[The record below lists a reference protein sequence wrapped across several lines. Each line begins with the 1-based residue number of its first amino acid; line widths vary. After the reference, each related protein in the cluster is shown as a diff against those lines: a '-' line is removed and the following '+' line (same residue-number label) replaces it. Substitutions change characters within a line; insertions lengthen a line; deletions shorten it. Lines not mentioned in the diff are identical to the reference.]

1 MLIGEK
7 MRILIV
13 DDEAEIRKI
22 LTILLENSGY
32 EVVEATDG
40 LSAVMTLKNNS
51 EIDLCIMDVMMPRM
65 NGVEACAEI
74 RKFSSIPILFLTA
87 RSLEEDK
94 EAAYSEGGD
103 DYLVK
108 PFSSKELLMKVEAL
122 IRRYTSYKTKPQH
135 LGEEI
140 ALPGGV
146 ILSPDTREVFKN
158 GTALDVRDK
167 EMDILIYLAKN
178 RGRVISAPELYER
191 VWREIPLSSSN
202 NIITVHM
209 LGLRRKLE
217 DNPSHPKI
225 VRTVWGK
232 GYQID

>member
-1 MLIGEK
+1 

-22 LTILLENSGY
+22 LTILLENAGY
-32 EVVEATDG
+32 DVVSASDG
-40 LSAVMTLKNNS
+40 LSAVNTLRGDS
-51 EIDLCIMDVMMPRM
+51 EVDLCIMDVMMPRM
-65 NGVEACAEI
+65 NGVQACAEI

-94 EAAYSEGGD
+94 EAAYSGGGD

-122 IRRYTSYKTKPQH
+122 IRRYTSYKTKPQN

-140 ALPGGV
+140 RLSGGV
-146 ILSPDTREVFKN
+146 TVNPEVREAYKN
-158 GTALDVRDK
+158 GTLLNLSGREIDF
-167 EMDILIYLAKN
+167 LIFLAKN
-178 RGRVISAPELYER
+178 RGRVVSPKEIYENIWNE
-191 VWREIPLSSSN
+191 VALSSAN
-202 NIITVHM
+202 NTVTVQM
-209 LGLRRKLE
+209 LALRRKLE
-217 DNPSHPKI
+217 DDPSQPKI
-225 VRTVWGK
+225 IRTIWGK

>member
-1 MLIGEK
+1 

-22 LTILLENSGY
+22 LKILLENSGY
-32 EVVEATDG
+32 EVLMAADG
-40 LSAVMTLKNNS
+40 LAAVSTLKTDDK
-51 EIDLCIMDVMMPRM
+51 IDLCIMDVMMPRM
-65 NGVEACAEI
+65 DGLEALGEI
-74 RKFSSIPILFLTA
+74 RKFSSIPVLFLTA

-94 EAAYSEGGD
+94 ELAYSGGGD

-122 IRRYTSYKTKPQH
+122 IRRYTSYKSKPQH

-140 ALPGGV
+140 ILPCGV
-146 ILSPDTREVFKN
+146 VLNPDTREVTKN
-158 GTALDVRDK
+158 GTSLDIRDK

-178 RGRVISAPELYER
+178 RGRVVSPHELYEKI
-191 VWREIPLSSSN
+191 WMEIALSSSN
-202 NIITVHM
+202 NTITVHM
-209 LGLRRKLE
+209 LNLRRKLE
-217 DNPSHPKI
+217 DNASAPKI

>member
-1 MLIGEK
+1 

-22 LTILLENSGY
+22 LHILLENSGY
-32 EVVEATDG
+32 EVLEASDG
-40 LSAVMTLKNNS
+40 LAAVAALKTDDK
-51 EIDLCIMDVMMPRM
+51 IDLCIMDVMMPRM
-65 NGVEACAEI
+65 NGLEALSEI
-74 RKFSSIPILFLTA
+74 RKFSSIPVLFLTA

-94 EAAYSEGGD
+94 ELAYSGGGD

-122 IRRYTSYKTKPQH
+122 IRRYTSYKSKPQH

-140 ALPGGV
+140 ILPSGV
-146 ILSPDTREVFKN
+146 LLNPDTREVTKN
-158 GTALDVRDK
+158 GMTLDIRDK

-178 RGRVISAPELYER
+178 RGRVVGPHELYEKI
-191 VWREIPLSSSN
+191 WMEMALSSSN
-202 NIITVHM
+202 NTITVHM
-209 LGLRRKLE
+209 LNLRRKLE
-217 DNPSHPKI
+217 DNASAPKI
-225 VRTVWGK
+225 IRTVWGK

>member
-1 MLIGEK
+1 

-22 LTILLENSGY
+22 LHILLENSGY
-32 EVVEATDG
+32 EVLEASDG
-40 LSAVMTLKNNS
+40 LAAVAALKTDDK
-51 EIDLCIMDVMMPRM
+51 IDLCIMDVMMPRM
-65 NGVEACAEI
+65 NGLEALSEI
-74 RKFSSIPILFLTA
+74 RRFSSIPVLFLTA

-94 EAAYSEGGD
+94 ELAYSGGGD

-122 IRRYTSYKTKPQH
+122 IRRYTSYKSKPQH

-140 ALPGGV
+140 ILPSGV
-146 ILSPDTREVFKN
+146 LLNPDTREVTKN
-158 GTALDVRDK
+158 GMTLDIRDK

-178 RGRVISAPELYER
+178 RGRVVGPHELYEKI
-191 VWREIPLSSSN
+191 WMEMALSSSN
-202 NIITVHM
+202 NTITVHM
-209 LGLRRKLE
+209 LNLRRKLE
-217 DNPSHPKI
+217 DNASAPKI
-225 VRTVWGK
+225 IRTVWGK

>member
-1 MLIGEK
+1 

-22 LTILLENSGY
+22 LGILLENSGY
-32 EVVEATDG
+32 EVLMAQDG
-40 LSAVMTLKNNS
+40 LAAVSTLKTDDK
-51 EIDLCIMDVMMPRM
+51 IDLCIMDVMMPRM
-65 NGVEACAEI
+65 DGIEALAEI
-74 RKFSSIPILFLTA
+74 RKFSSIPVLFLTA

-94 EAAYSEGGD
+94 ELAYSGGGD

-122 IRRYTSYKTKPQH
+122 IRRYTSYKSKPQH

-140 ALPGGV
+140 ALPSGV
-146 ILSPDTREVFKN
+146 IVNPETREVTKN
-158 GTALDVRDK
+158 GVALDIRDK

-178 RGRVISAPELYER
+178 RGRVVSPHELYEKI
-191 VWREIPLSSSN
+191 WMEMALSSSN
-202 NIITVHM
+202 NTVTVHM
-209 LGLRRKLE
+209 LNLRRKLE
-217 DNPSHPKI
+217 DNASAPKI
-225 VRTVWGK
+225 IRTVWGK

>member
-1 MLIGEK
+1 

-22 LTILLENSGY
+22 LRILLENSGY
-32 EVVEATDG
+32 EVLEASDG
-40 LSAVMTLKNNS
+40 LAAISTLKTDDK
-51 EIDLCIMDVMMPRM
+51 IDLCIMDVMMPRM
-65 NGVEACAEI
+65 NGLEALSEI
-74 RKFSSIPILFLTA
+74 RRFSSIPVLFLTA

-94 EAAYSEGGD
+94 ELAYSGGGD

-122 IRRYTSYKTKPQH
+122 IRRYTSYKSKPQH

-140 ALPGGV
+140 ILPSGV
-146 ILSPDTREVFKN
+146 VLNPETRDVTKN
-158 GTALDVRDK
+158 GIALDIRDK

-178 RGRVISAPELYER
+178 RGRVVSPHELYEKI
-191 VWREIPLSSSN
+191 WMEMALSSSN
-202 NIITVHM
+202 NTITVHM
-209 LGLRRKLE
+209 LNLRRKLE
-217 DNPSHPKI
+217 DNASAPKI
-225 VRTVWGK
+225 IRTVWGK